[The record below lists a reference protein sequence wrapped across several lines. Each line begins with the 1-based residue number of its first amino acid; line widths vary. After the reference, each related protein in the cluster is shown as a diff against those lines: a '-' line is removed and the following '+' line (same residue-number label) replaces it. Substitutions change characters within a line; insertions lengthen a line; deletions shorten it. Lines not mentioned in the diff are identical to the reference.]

1 MNSNLR
7 NLLLAQ
13 FLSAFAD
20 NAILFT
26 AIAIALKAGQ
36 SNDTYTSILQGCLL
50 IPFVLFA
57 PWVGPFADKQP
68 KKRVLLFANLIKMAG
83 ASLMLFDVSTFVAY
97 AIVGLGAAIYA
108 PAKYGI
114 LPELVDHDE
123 LVKANGWIEGSTL
136 LAILA
141 GGIIGGKIADSSPML
156 AIVLTLVL
164 YLLAAVLALYI
175 HSEFVAKPRERA
187 ALPHFIYMLKTLLV
201 IPRARFA
208 TLGVSLFWAA
218 GVVIRVGLVAWA
230 PLVLGITQSEKI
242 AELSVALVI
251 GIAIG
256 AACAP
261 ALIPLEKLRQARF
274 AAYVMG
280 LFVMVLAYTDYIW
293 MTRGTL
299 LLIGLCGGIF
309 VVPINAALQEVG
321 HKTIGSGGAVAIQG
335 FFENLSMLIATGLFA
350 IAMKAQVSPI
360 HALFSLGMIIIVV
373 TMIVA
378 LQLPEKEITA
388 QEGDL

>member
-1 MNSNLR
+1 MNSNMR

-26 AIAIALKAGQ
+26 IIAIVLKNGQ
-36 SNDTYTSILQGCLL
+36 GNDTYTSLLQGCLL
-50 IPFVLFA
+50 VPFVLFA

-68 KKRVLLFANLIKMAG
+68 KKRVLLFANIIKMVG
-83 ASLMLFDVSTFVAY
+83 ASLMLFDASTFVAY
-97 AIVGLGAAIYA
+97 GIVGLGAAIYA

-114 LPELVDHDE
+114 LPELVRHNE

-141 GGIIGGKIADSSPML
+141 GGIIGGKVADVSPTIAI
-156 AIVLTLVL
+156 ALTLTL
-164 YLLAAVLALYI
+164 YFLAAVLALFI
-175 HSEFVAKPRERA
+175 HSEFIAKPRERA
-187 ALPHFIYMLKTLLV
+187 ALPHFIYMLKTLFV

-230 PLVLGITQSEKI
+230 PIVLGITQSEKI

-261 ALIPLEKLRQARF
+261 MLIPLEKLRQARI
-274 AAYVMG
+274 AAYLMG
-280 LFVMVLAYTDYIW
+280 LFVMLLAYTDHIW

-309 VVPINAALQEVG
+309 LVPINAALQEIG

-335 FFENLSMLIATGLFA
+335 FFENLSMLISVGLFA
-350 IAMKAQVSPI
+350 LAMKAQISPI
-360 HALFSLGMIIIVV
+360 HALFSLGVIIIVATMVV
-373 TMIVA
+373 T
-378 LQLPEKEITA
+378 LQLPEKEN
-388 QEGDL
+388 

>member
-1 MNSNLR
+1 MMSMNSNIR

-26 AIAIALKAGQ
+26 AIAIVLKNGQ
-36 SNDTYTSILQGCLL
+36 GNDTYTSLLQGCLL

-57 PWVGPFADKQP
+57 PWVGPFADKHP
-68 KKRVLLFANLIKMAG
+68 KKRVLLIANLIKMIGAG
-83 ASLMLFDVSTFVAY
+83 LMFFDVSIFMAY
-97 AIVGLGAAIYA
+97 SIVGLGAAIYS

-114 LPELVDHDE
+114 LPELVTHTE
-123 LVKANGWIEGSTL
+123 LVKANSWIEGSTL

-141 GGIIGGKIADSSPML
+141 GGIIGGKIADHS
-156 AIVLTLVL
+156 AIIAIAMTLVL
-164 YLLAAVLALYI
+164 YLMAALLALFI
-175 HSEFVAKPRERA
+175 HSEFIAKPRERA
-187 ALPHFIYMLKTLLV
+187 ALPHFIYMLKTLSA

-230 PLVLGITQSEKI
+230 PVVLGITQSEKI

-256 AACAP
+256 AGCAP
-261 ALIPLEKLRQARF
+261 LLVPLEKLRQSRL

-280 LFVMVLAYTDYIW
+280 LLVMCLAYTDQLW
-293 MTRGTL
+293 MTRSTL
-299 LLIGLCGGIF
+299 FLIGLCGGVF

-321 HKTIGSGGAVAIQG
+321 HKTVGSGGAVAIQG
-335 FFENLSMLIATGLFA
+335 FFENVAMLLATSLFA
-350 IAMKAQVSPI
+350 LAMHVQISPI
-360 HALFSLGMIIIVV
+360 HALFALGVLIII
-373 TMIVA
+373 TTILVA
-378 LQLPEKEITA
+378 LQLPEKD
-388 QEGDL
+388 G

>member
-1 MNSNLR
+1 MNSNMR
-7 NLLLAQ
+7 NLLIAQ

-26 AIAIALKAGQ
+26 IIAMVLKTGQ
-36 SNDTYTSILQGCLL
+36 GNDTYTSLLQGCLL

-68 KKRVLLFANLIKMAG
+68 KKRVLLFANIIKMVG
-83 ASLMLFDVSTFVAY
+83 ASLMLFDASTFLAY
-97 AIVGLGAAIYA
+97 GIVGLGAAIYA

-114 LPELVDHDE
+114 LPELVSHDE

-141 GGIIGGKIADSSPML
+141 GGIIGGKIADISPTI
-156 AIVLTLVL
+156 AIVLTLSL
-164 YLLAAVLALYI
+164 YCLAAVLALFI
-175 HSEFVAKPRERA
+175 HSEFIAKPRERA
-187 ALPHFIYMLKTLLV
+187 ALPHFIYMLKTLFV

-230 PLVLGITQSEKI
+230 PIVLGITQSEKI

-261 ALIPLEKLRQARF
+261 MLIPLEKLRQARI
-274 AAYVMG
+274 ASYLMG
-280 LFVMVLAYTDYIW
+280 LFVMVLAYTDHIW
-293 MTRGTL
+293 MTRGAL
-299 LLIGLCGGIF
+299 LLVGLCGGIF
-309 VVPINAALQEVG
+309 LVPINAALQEIG
-321 HKTIGSGGAVAIQG
+321 HKTIGSGGAVSIQG
-335 FFENLSMLIATGLFA
+335 FFENVTMLISVGLFA
-350 IAMKAQVSPI
+350 LAMKAQISPI
-360 HALFSLGMIIIVV
+360 HALLSLGVIIIVA

-378 LQLPEKEITA
+378 LQLPEKEN
-388 QEGDL
+388 